1 LRDFVGIYLDV
12 KTIRQMFGN
21 SYYRE
26 EKVFTLE
33 ELGKFN
39 GRNGTPAYVAVNGV
53 VYDVSREG
61 TWGGASHF
69 GLVAGK
75 DLSAQ
80 FNSCHGMESILA
92 RVPKVGTLK

>member
-1 LRDFVGIYLDV
+1 MGIYFDV

-26 EKVFTLE
+26 ERVFTLE
-33 ELGKFN
+33 ELAKFN
-39 GRNGTPAYVAVNGV
+39 GRNGVPAYVAVNGV
-53 VYDVSREG
+53 VYDVSRER

-69 GLVAGK
+69 GLTAGK

-80 FNSCHGMESILA
+80 FNSCHGMANKLA
-92 RVPKVGTLK
+92 RLPKIGVLK